1 MNLSSNQNVESPRKI
16 YGKINFWCKRFCVS
30 GPQYYHI
37 IFAFILISLPNACLL
52 FIIIKAH
59 SEISFL
65 YQIIISS
72 FFYAII
78 IISMI
83 LGGCTD
89 PGILPRQGEDFYH
102 TTNRPLNRQIVNGYK
117 IIMPYCYSCSMYR
130 PPRTSHCSVC
140 DNCVERFDHHCLW
153 LGTCI
158 GKRNYKYFFCLLFFL
173 IISGLFQII
182 CGIYYVINQANK
194 LKNKEKNSLLIVIGY
209 SFIVIYD
216 VLFIA
221 IFLGKLFII
230 HTYLVCKNKTFYEY
244 IKKKLQ
250 IYPTNPYKKY
260 TCDVIKKIIFA
271 VNNKSFL
278 VSYIESLQKTEKSMT
293 EKIKNYNDSII
304 INKNKVIQENVEYE
318 FDEHKKGR
326 RNNNYYINTN
336 DNINSEIKEIN
347 DLNYVNTNSEHR
359 EFADNE
365 NETSQNLR
373 EQKERKI
380 YDDYYYPYKNYDNN
394 DTPHN
399 SRLIPN
405 KKKQLFNQVNINKIQ
420 INNQKSN
427 QYPSNRFVINNE
439 KLFNK
444 KNKKLIN
451 KSQIIKKQIS
461 NYNSSFFSETVK
473 SDEKNKKMKN
483 INETK
488 SMENSKNNNNILDE
502 YDISQN
508 EDIKVNEY
516 PDVIFS
522 DNLKNNHIKKN
533 KCSKYYTV
541 DFDDEESN
549 IDKDIKINIHPANIN
564 NINRTC
570 ITDRLR
576 PNSNFQIHTLKNE

>member
-1 MNLSSNQNVESPRKI
+1 M
-16 YGKINFWCKRFCVS
+16 
-30 GPQYYHI
+30 
-37 IFAFILISLPNACLL
+37 
-52 FIIIKAH
+52 
-59 SEISFL
+59 
-65 YQIIISS
+65 
-72 FFYAII
+72 
-78 IISMI
+78 
-83 LGGCTD
+83 
-89 PGILPRQGEDFYH
+89 
-102 TTNRPLNRQIVNGYK
+102 
-117 IIMPYCYSCSMYR
+117 
-130 PPRTSHCSVC
+130 
-140 DNCVERFDHHCLW
+140 
-153 LGTCI
+153 
-158 GKRNYKYFFCLLFFL
+158 
-173 IISGLFQII
+173 
-182 CGIYYVINQANK
+182 
-194 LKNKEKNSLLIVIGY
+194 
-209 SFIVIYD
+209 
-216 VLFIA
+216 
-221 IFLGKLFII
+221 
-230 HTYLVCKNKTFYEY
+230 
-244 IKKKLQ
+244 
-250 IYPTNPYKKY
+250 
-260 TCDVIKKIIFA
+260 
-271 VNNKSFL
+271 
-278 VSYIESLQKTEKSMT
+278 
-293 EKIKNYNDSII
+293 
-304 INKNKVIQENVEYE
+304 
-318 FDEHKKGR
+318 
-326 RNNNYYINTN
+326 
-336 DNINSEIKEIN
+336 
-347 DLNYVNTNSEHR
+347 NTNSEHR

-380 YDDYYYPYKNYDNN
+380 DDYYYPYKNYDNN

>member
-1 MNLSSNQNVESPRKI
+1 MKFQCSFDYDDPKKI
-16 YGKINFWCKRFCVS
+16 YGNNKFFCKYLGVVGAKF
-30 GPQYYHI
+30 YHMI
-37 IFAFILISLPNACLL
+37 YAFLLISIPYIGMLVILIYNKNIVSIAFPIT
-52 FIIIKAH
+52 FTSIIYII
-59 SEISFL
+59 EI
-65 YQIIISS
+65 I
-72 FFYAII
+72 AG
-78 IISMI
+78 I

-89 PGILPRQGEDFYH
+89 PGILPRQGEDFYYNP
-102 TTNRPLNRQIVNGYK
+102 NRPLLRTVVNGHV
-117 IIMPYCYSCSMYR
+117 ITLTFCYSCSLFR
-130 PPRTSHCSVC
+130 PPRTSHCSLC

-182 CGIYYVINQANK
+182 CGIYYVINQAYK

-380 YDDYYYPYKNYDNN
+380 DDYYYPYKNYDNN

>member
-1 MNLSSNQNVESPRKI
+1 
-16 YGKINFWCKRFCVS
+16 
-30 GPQYYHI
+30 
-37 IFAFILISLPNACLL
+37 
-52 FIIIKAH
+52 
-59 SEISFL
+59 
-65 YQIIISS
+65 
-72 FFYAII
+72 
-78 IISMI
+78 MI

-140 DNCVERFDHHCLW
+140 DNCVERFDHHCLQ

-182 CGIYYVINQANK
+182 CGIYYVINQAYK

-216 VLFIA
+216 ILFIA

-380 YDDYYYPYKNYDNN
+380 DDYYYPYKNYDNN

-508 EDIKVNEY
+508 EDIKVNEF

-533 KCSKYYTV
+533 KYSKYYTV

>member
-1 MNLSSNQNVESPRKI
+1 MNLSSNQNVDSPRKI

-59 SEISFL
+59 SQISFL

-153 LGTCI
+153 LGTFI

-216 VLFIA
+216 ILFIA

-380 YDDYYYPYKNYDNN
+380 DDYYYPYKNYDNN

-508 EDIKVNEY
+508 EDIKVNEF
-516 PDVIFS
+516 PDLIFS